1 LFETLPTSR
10 RERGPRT
17 ERHDRSGHFEFRNSN
32 FEFIPRPPGV
42 MGELRGKFE
51 IRNSK
56 SAISPFRRRSMITLR
71 ELWRTYHVGDSDVHA
86 LRDVTLEIGRGDYL
100 AVMGPSGSGK
110 STLLNILGC
119 LDRPTSGSYA
129 FAGRDVGLLSDSERT
144 RLRQS
149 EIGFV
154 FQFFHLL
161 PRLTA
166 QGNVE
171 LPMLFAGVS
180 RAERRE
186 RAARALEAVGLS
198 DRVHHRPD
206 QLSGGQR
213 QRVAI
218 ARAVVMEP
226 GLLLADEPTGN
237 LDRAAAVEVME
248 LLGTMNA
255 DGQTVV
261 LVTHDPE
268 VGSRAR
274 SAVRMDDGAIVERR

>member
-1 LFETLPTSR
+1 VEM
-10 RERGPRT
+10 
-17 ERHDRSGHFEFRNSN
+17 
-32 FEFIPRPPGV
+32 IA
-42 MGELRGKFE
+42 LRD
-51 IRNSK
+51 
-56 SAISPFRRRSMITLR
+56 
-71 ELWRTYHVGDSDVHA
+71 LWRTYHVGDSDVHA
-86 LRDVTLEIGRGDYL
+86 LRDVNLEIAKGDYL

-129 FAGRDVGLLSDSERT
+129 FNGRDVGEISDADRT
-144 RLRQS
+144 KLRQT
-149 EIGFV
+149 EIGFI

-180 RAERRE
+180 RAERRR
-186 RAARALEAVGLS
+186 RALDALEAVGLT
-198 DRVHHRPD
+198 DRIHHRPD

-218 ARAVVMEP
+218 ARAVVMKP

-237 LDRAAAVEVME
+237 LDRAAAAEVMD
-248 LLGTMNA
+248 LLGAMNA

-268 VGSRAR
+268 VGARAR
-274 SAVRMDDGAIVERR
+274 NAVRMDDGEIVERR